1 MTLSCRGYV
10 KSLKHDPKSLLL
22 CNLNIQINSTTGE
35 IEYLDN
41 LNSSKCDRQ
50 NHFSSF
56 FHLITGGLVRDVPL
70 CLSHLIL
77 VIPLDTGNLSSVA
90 TATSYS
96 SAIALQISIIAQ
108 ICSSSF
114 DLSEPYFSYT
124 FFKCMSR
131 LLLSTSYS
139 RVLTRSP
146 LTIHG
151 IG

>member
-1 MTLSCRGYV
+1 LTLSCRGYV

-50 NHFSSF
+50 
-56 FHLITGGLVRDVPL
+56 IRDIPL